1 VFRCRRQSGRSYRE
15 RPRGGNGLYELPGR
29 RGVQGDP
36 DRARL
41 RDGAEELRD
50 GAEELRDAAHFD

>member
-1 VFRCRRQSGRSYRE
+1 MFRCRRQSGRSYRE

-29 RGVQGDP
+29 RGIQGDP

-50 GAEELRDAAHFD
+50 AAHFD